1 MKRKKWLW
9 VLLAAAAVLCVVILC
24 KPVYRS
30 APDLLIKSVEEEL
43 TVPGSA
49 IGWEYKQSGRWVSY
63 ESSLKPVEPRGD
75 YPKLESTGGT
85 VRLEFPVEPDQL
97 WVSRYWD
104 SRAEKD
110 EDGLEVSWRPDGNE
124 LELKP
129 GNYLYEITASWR
141 TDGRKWGGNAVYYF
155 RAIGPVK

>member
-9 VLLAAAAVLCVVILC
+9 VLLAAVAVLCVVILR

-30 APDLLIKSVEEEL
+30 APDLLIKSGEEEM

-49 IGWEYKQSGRWVSY
+49 ISWEYKQSGRWVSY
-63 ESSLKPVEPRGD
+63 ESSLKSVEPRGD
-75 YPKLESTGGT
+75 YPEFESESET
-85 VRLEFPVEPDQL
+85 VVLEFPEEPDQL
-97 WVSRYWD
+97 WVSRCWD
-104 SRAEKD
+104 PRAEKD
-110 EDGLEVSWRPDGNE
+110 EDGLEVSWQPDGNE

-129 GNYLYEITASWR
+129 GNCLYEIAANWR

-155 RAIGPVK
+155 RATGPVK